1 VNSSPYAEFFGIPIA
16 LIGAISYLI
25 MIGLLLTEDRG
36 KFWTEYNP
44 ILMFGLTLSAV
55 IYSIY
60 LTYLEI
66 AVLRAVCPYCVLSA
80 AILVVLLVL
89 SSLRLWR
96 GSVDPSLVL

>member
-1 VNSSPYAEFFGIPIA
+1 
-16 LIGAISYLI
+16 

-36 KFWTEYNP
+36 KFWTEYSP